1 MAAAAE
7 WEEHVPGGD
16 CQCADGSEFSF
27 WSREGDP
34 EKVVLF
40 FQGGGAC
47 FTAEMCSFT
56 DGTYTVQADGS
67 QVTLGSAGVFD
78 AANEANPFRD
88 YSFVFVPYCT
98 GDIHLGDAV
107 HDYGGGLT
115 VDHKGYVNASAGLDY
130 VVENFP
136 DASEVFVTGSSA
148 GGVPSPM
155 FAGLASDALPD
166 ADIASLSD
174 ASGAYP
180 SSPAINAAIGSLWGT
195 FANVPDWPENEGLT
209 PEDWGVPTLFVQAGL
224 HDPDIRFARY
234 DAAYDEVQQEF
245 SDAAGLRGRR
255 PLDDHPGQRGPDR
268 GRRACPSPATSRPAP
283 STPSSA
289 TTPCTTSRWRACP
302 SSTGSP
308 TSSRATRSTTWSAPT
323 ARTPPTPDPGGP
335 RRPQLSGMRETVS
348 ASVLAT
354 QRSVPV
360 TARPP
365 GLRPVSNESVTSPV
379 AASMAKT
386 VSSPEFDT

>member
-1 MAAAAE
+1 MFRSLRPLLLAMVALVLLAAACGGDDSSDEAAADTTAPTDDTTADGTTDYAAVAAAAE

-78 AANEANPFRD
+78 AANEANPLRD

-115 VDHKGYVNASAGLDY
+115 VNHVGYVNASAALDY

-195 FANVPDWPENEGLT
+195 FANVPDWPENEGMT

-234 DAAYDEVQQEF
+234 DAAYDETQQSF
-245 SDAAGLRGRR
+245 SDAAGFAG
-255 PLDDHPGQRGPDR
+255 DDLK
-268 GRRACPSPATSRPAP
+268 
-283 STPSSA
+283 
-289 TTPCTTSRWRACP
+289 TTIEDNEAQIEAA
-302 SSTGSP
+302 G
-308 TSSRATRSTTWSAPT
+308 
-323 ARTPPTPDPGGP
+323 
-335 RRPQLSGMRETVS
+335 
-348 ASVLAT
+348 
-354 QRSVPV
+354 VPV
-360 TARPP
+360 ASYISP
-365 GLRPVSNESVTSPV
+365 GTVHTILGDNAMYDLEVEGVPFIDWLTDFV
-379 AASMAKT
+379 AGDGVGDVVCVDCQNPADA
-386 VSSPEFDT
+386 

>member
-1 MAAAAE
+1 MSRSLRPLLLAVMALVLLAAACGGDDSSGEAAADTTAATDDTTAEGTDYAAVAADAE

-67 QVTLGSAGVFD
+67 QVTSGSAGVFD

-107 HDYGGGLT
+107 HDYGDGLT
-115 VDHKGYVNASAGLDY
+115 VNHVGYVNASAGLDY

-245 SDAAGLRGRR
+245 SDAAGFAG
-255 PLDDHPGQRGPDR
+255 DDLK
-268 GRRACPSPATSRPAP
+268 
-283 STPSSA
+283 
-289 TTPCTTSRWRACP
+289 TTIEDNEAQIEAD
-302 SSTGSP
+302 G
-308 TSSRATRSTTWSAPT
+308 
-323 ARTPPTPDPGGP
+323 
-335 RRPQLSGMRETVS
+335 
-348 ASVLAT
+348 
-354 QRSVPV
+354 VPV
-360 TARPP
+360 ASYISP
-365 GLRPVSNESVTSPV
+365 GTVHTILGDNAMYDLEVEGVPFIDWLTDFV
-379 AASMAKT
+379 AGDGVGDVVCVDCQNPADA
-386 VSSPEFDT
+386 

>member
-1 MAAAAE
+1 MFRSPRPLLLAAVALVLFATACGGDDSRGEAAADTTAPTDETTADGADYAAVAAAAE

-78 AANEANPFRD
+78 AANEANPLRD

-115 VDHKGYVNASAGLDY
+115 VNHVGYVNASAGLDY

-195 FANVPDWPENEGLT
+195 FANVPDWPENEGMT

-245 SDAAGLRGRR
+245 SDAAGFAG
-255 PLDDHPGQRGPDR
+255 DDLK
-268 GRRACPSPATSRPAP
+268 
-283 STPSSA
+283 
-289 TTPCTTSRWRACP
+289 TTIQNNEAQIEAD
-302 SSTGSP
+302 G
-308 TSSRATRSTTWSAPT
+308 
-323 ARTPPTPDPGGP
+323 
-335 RRPQLSGMRETVS
+335 
-348 ASVLAT
+348 
-354 QRSVPV
+354 VPV
-360 TARPP
+360 ASYISPGTVHTILGDNAMYTLEVDGVPFIDWLTAYVEGDEVDDVVCTDCQNP
-365 GLRPVSNESVTSPV
+365 
-379 AASMAKT
+379 ADA
-386 VSSPEFDT
+386 

>member
-1 MAAAAE
+1 MFRSLRPLLLAVMALVLLAAACGGDDSSGEAAADTTAATDDTAAEGTDYAAVAADAE

-67 QVTLGSAGVFD
+67 QVTSGSAGVFD
-78 AANEANPFRD
+78 AVNEANPFRD

-107 HDYGGGLT
+107 HDYGDGLT
-115 VDHKGYVNASAGLDY
+115 VNHVGYVNASAGLDY

-245 SDAAGLRGRR
+245 SDAAGFAG
-255 PLDDHPGQRGPDR
+255 DDLK
-268 GRRACPSPATSRPAP
+268 
-283 STPSSA
+283 
-289 TTPCTTSRWRACP
+289 TTIEDNEAQIEAD
-302 SSTGSP
+302 G
-308 TSSRATRSTTWSAPT
+308 
-323 ARTPPTPDPGGP
+323 
-335 RRPQLSGMRETVS
+335 
-348 ASVLAT
+348 
-354 QRSVPV
+354 VPV
-360 TARPP
+360 ASYISP
-365 GLRPVSNESVTSPV
+365 GTVHTILGDNAMYDLEVEGVPFIDWLTDFV
-379 AASMAKT
+379 AGDGVGDVVCVDCQNPADA
-386 VSSPEFDT
+386 

>member
-1 MAAAAE
+1 M
-7 WEEHVPGGD
+7 
-16 CQCADGSEFSF
+16 
-27 WSREGDP
+27 
-34 EKVVLF
+34 
-40 FQGGGAC
+40 
-47 FTAEMCSFT
+47 
-56 DGTYTVQADGS
+56 
-67 QVTLGSAGVFD
+67 
-78 AANEANPFRD
+78 
-88 YSFVFVPYCT
+88 
-98 GDIHLGDAV
+98 
-107 HDYGGGLT
+107 
-115 VDHKGYVNASAGLDY
+115 
-130 VVENFP
+130 
-136 DASEVFVTGSSA
+136 FVTGSSA
-148 GGVPSPM
+148 GGVPSPL

-209 PEDWGVPTLFVQAGL
+209 AEDWGVPTLFVQAGL

-245 SDAAGLRGRR
+245 SDAAGFAGDDLKTTIQDNEAQIEDAGVPVASYISPGTVHTILGDNAHVR
-255 PLDDHPGQRGPDR
+255 P
-268 GRRACPSPATSRPAP
+268 SR
-283 STPSSA
+283 ST
-289 TTPCTTSRWRACP
+289 ACP

-308 TSSRATRSTTWSAPT
+308 TTWPATRSTTSSAPT
-323 ARTPPTPDPGGP
+323 ARTPPTPELRGS
-335 RRPQLSGMRETVS
+335 QLRGTRETVS

-354 QRSVPV
+354 QRSVSV

-365 GLRPVSNESVTSPV
+365 GLRPVSKESVISLV